1 MKTWHW
7 IAIGIIVILI
17 IVYAV
22 YAYNKNQER
31 KRLEAINNS
40 TNPGSVT
47 PSGSSKFAEFLTALF
62 PFYKEYQT
70 KNP

>member
-7 IAIGIIVILI
+7 IAIGLIVILI

-31 KRLEAINNS
+31 KRLEAIERLNNPAYVP
-40 TNPGSVT
+40 T
-47 PSGSSKFAEFLTALF
+47 GSSKLSEFLTALF
-62 PFYKEYQT
+62 PFYKEYQA